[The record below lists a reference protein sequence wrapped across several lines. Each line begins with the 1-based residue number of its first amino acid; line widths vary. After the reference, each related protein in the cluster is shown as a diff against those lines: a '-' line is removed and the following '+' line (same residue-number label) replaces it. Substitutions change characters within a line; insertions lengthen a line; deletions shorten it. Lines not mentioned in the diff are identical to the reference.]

1 MCFVLQII
9 NFHCYNTSLKY
20 KYNKGYLKFVFTEFY
35 TCIFYNEAVSKKTFL
50 SWTKYILFTED
61 SKMWMIHLYIQEI
74 CVILQL
80 KKQKGDVL
88 QKDIE

>member
-1 MCFVLQII
+1 
-9 NFHCYNTSLKY
+9 
-20 KYNKGYLKFVFTEFY
+20 
-35 TCIFYNEAVSKKTFL
+35 
-50 SWTKYILFTED
+50 
-61 SKMWMIHLYIQEI
+61 MWMIHLYIQEI